1 MIKPCGSGTST
12 FGCPAQLESL
22 HGCPCLSLIASS
34 TARSGHRGCS
44 VAQLLHCSLYI
55 CKEIFRSPS
64 LSLSISLSF
73 SLFLSQCAITSLE
86 LCQPHRVGN
95 SQQRVEPRRSA
106 YVSRAIHNS
115 LSWFRIGAAQ
125 LSSAAQWL
133 FCKFENFTSFCLLL
147 CFSLELCVYFAAYL
161 SIRSNRSGSI
171 SLVSAERSPRLQLQ
185 LQLHLSLL
193 LQRCPGLSL
202 LFV

>member
-64 LSLSISLSF
+64 PSLFLFLCLSVSLC
-73 SLFLSQCAITSLE
+73 LFLSQCAITSLE

-95 SQQRVEPRRSA
+95 KVSKESSLDGARMFLERSTT
-106 YVSRAIHNS
+106 VC
-115 LSWFRIGAAQ
+115 LDFELVQ
-125 LSSAAQWL
+125 LS
-133 FCKFENFTSFCLLL
+133 
-147 CFSLELCVYFAAYL
+147 
-161 SIRSNRSGSI
+161 
-171 SLVSAERSPRLQLQ
+171 
-185 LQLHLSLL
+185 
-193 LQRCPGLSL
+193 
-202 LFV
+202 